1 MNSLAEHKNRIVRRI
16 LDVTDETTLQNIE
29 AILGNEFE
37 ITTTSGKKLSEKEY
51 IDYINSISES
61 IRNGEKTYSTEDV
74 KSFVLNRNR

>member
-29 AILGNEFE
+29 AILGNEFK
-37 ITTTSGKKLSEKEY
+37 IATTSGKKLSEKEY
-51 IDYINSISES
+51 VDYINSISES
-61 IRNGEKTYSTEDV
+61 IRNGEKTYTTEDV